1 MLRFC
6 LLLILVVTVYSA
18 PQNQDQNFIG
28 SFFQVKLEPS
38 SVKLT
43 VTTPKRQAITSFEP
57 YDKSWEKFK
66 VVHSKSYHSIQEEI
80 YRRNVFKKNALV
92 IEEHNKEYNLGK
104 KSYTLGIN
112 QFTDLEHWEYMQRN
126 GYLFKK
132 TVNRT
137 REGSRYLKP
146 SNVALPDSVDWRTK
160 GYVTPVKDQGQCGS
174 CWAFSTTGSMEGQ
187 HFKATGNLRS
197 LSEQQL
203 IDCSDDYGNEGCNG
217 GLMDQSFQYIEASGG
232 LETESDYPYTA
243 KKDDC
248 TFDQSKAVATCTG
261 YTDVESGSE
270 TDLQSAVA
278 TVGPVSVA
286 IDANH
291 QSFQSYK
298 SGVYD
303 EPECSSIQLDHG
315 VLVVGYGT
323 DSDSGKD
330 YWLVKNSW
338 AETWGDDGYI
348 KMSRNNDNQ
357 CGIATSASYPLV

>member
-6 LLLILVVTVYSA
+6 ALLILVVTVYSA
-18 PQNQDQNFIG
+18 PQNQDQNSIIR
-28 SFFQVKLEPS
+28 FFDIKPS

-43 VTTPKRQAITSFEP
+43 VTNPKKQEITSFEP

-66 VVHSKSYHSIQEEI
+66 VVHSKSYHSIEEET
-80 YRRNVFKKNALV
+80 YRRTVFKKNALV
-92 IEEHNKEYNLGK
+92 VEEHNKEYNLGK
-104 KSYTLGIN
+104 KSYSLGIN
-112 QFTDLEHWEYMQRN
+112 QFADLEHWEYMQHH

-137 REGSRYLKP
+137 REGSRYLTP

-160 GYVTPVKDQGQCGS
+160 GYVTPVKNQGQCGS
-174 CWAFSTTGSMEGQ
+174 CWSFSATGSLEGQ
-187 HFKATGNLRS
+187 HFKKSGKLLS

-203 IDCSDDYGNEGCNG
+203 VDCSGDYGDEGCNG
-217 GLMDQSFQYIEASGG
+217 GLMDDAFKYIKDVGG
-232 LETESDYPYTA
+232 LETESDYPYKA
-243 KKDDC
+243 KERKC
-248 TFDQSKAVATCTG
+248 KFDKSEAVATCTG
-261 YTDVESGSE
+261 FTDVTSGSE

-278 TVGPVSVA
+278 TVGPVSIA
-286 IDANH
+286 IDASH
-291 QSFQSYK
+291 QSFQLYH

-303 EPECSSIQLDHG
+303 EPKCSSEQLDHG
-315 VLVVGYGT
+315 LLVVGYGT